1 MGRIFALTV
10 NRWSKMTY
18 ILGLTGG
25 IASGKSTVSA
35 YLAQNGA
42 LIIDADLIA
51 RQVVA
56 KKSSGLKQIV
66 AKFGGEILT
75 ASGELDR
82 KKLGK
87 LVFSNKELLKALT
100 DITGP
105 LIRAEILREIEAAK
119 KAQVKLVVLDIP
131 LLFET
136 GYQTLCDKVMVV
148 TIPSKLQ
155 LERVMKR
162 DNLSAAEARK
172 RIANQLPASK
182 RNELADVLIDNS
194 KSVAETYQQVL
205 KWLKIEALCW
215 FA

>member
-1 MGRIFALTV
+1 
-10 NRWSKMTY
+10 MTY

-56 KKSSGLKQIV
+56 KKSSGLKQVV
-66 AKFGGEILT
+66 AKFGEEILT

-87 LVFSNKELLKALT
+87 LVFSNKDLLKALT

-105 LIRAEILREIEAAK
+105 LIRAEILREIQAAK

>member
-1 MGRIFALTV
+1 
-10 NRWSKMTY
+10 MTY

-35 YLAQNGA
+35 YLAQKGA
-42 LIIDADLIA
+42 LIVDADLIA

-66 AKFGGEILT
+66 AKFGEEILT

-105 LIRAEILREIEAAK
+105 LIRAEILREIQAAK

-215 FA
+215 LA

>member
-1 MGRIFALTV
+1 
-10 NRWSKMTY
+10 MTY

-105 LIRAEILREIEAAK
+105 LIRVEILREIEAAK

-205 KWLKIEALCW
+205 KWLKIEALC
-215 FA
+215 

>member
-1 MGRIFALTV
+1 
-10 NRWSKMTY
+10 MTY

-87 LVFSNKELLKALT
+87 LVFSNKDLLKNLT

-148 TIPSKLQ
+148 TIPSKSQ

>member
-1 MGRIFALTV
+1 
-10 NRWSKMTY
+10 MTY

-105 LIRAEILREIEAAK
+105 LIRTEILREIEAAK

-205 KWLKIEALCW
+205 KWLKIEALC
-215 FA
+215 

>member
-1 MGRIFALTV
+1 
-10 NRWSKMTY
+10 MTY

-87 LVFSNKELLKALT
+87 LVFSNKELLKNLT

-131 LLFET
+131 LLFEA

-205 KWLKIEALCW
+205 KWLKIEALC
-215 FA
+215 

>member
-1 MGRIFALTV
+1 
-10 NRWSKMTY
+10 MTY

-87 LVFSNKELLKALT
+87 LIFSNKELLKALT

-131 LLFET
+131 LLFEA

-205 KWLKIEALCW
+205 KWLKIEALC
-215 FA
+215 

>member
-1 MGRIFALTV
+1 
-10 NRWSKMTY
+10 MTY

-66 AKFGGEILT
+66 AKFGEEILT

-87 LVFSNKELLKALT
+87 LVFSNKDLLKNLT

-148 TIPSKLQ
+148 TIPSEVQ
-155 LERVMKR
+155 LKRVMKR

>member
-1 MGRIFALTV
+1 
-10 NRWSKMTY
+10 MTY

-56 KKSSGLKQIV
+56 KRSSGLKQIV
-66 AKFGGEILT
+66 AKFGEEILT

-105 LIRAEILREIEAAK
+105 LIRAEILREIQAAK

-194 KSVAETYQQVL
+194 KGVAETYQQVL
-205 KWLKIEALCW
+205 KWLKIEALC
-215 FA
+215 

>member
-1 MGRIFALTV
+1 
-10 NRWSKMTY
+10 MTY

-105 LIRAEILREIEAAK
+105 LIRAEILREIQAAK

-205 KWLKIEALCW
+205 KWLKIEALC
-215 FA
+215 

>member
-1 MGRIFALTV
+1 
-10 NRWSKMTY
+10 MTY

-148 TIPSKLQ
+148 TIPSEVQ
-155 LERVMKR
+155 LKRVMKR

-205 KWLKIEALCW
+205 KWLKIEALC
-215 FA
+215 

>member
-1 MGRIFALTV
+1 
-10 NRWSKMTY
+10 MTY

-56 KKSSGLKQIV
+56 KRSSGLKQIV
-66 AKFGGEILT
+66 AKFGEEILT

>member
-1 MGRIFALTV
+1 
-10 NRWSKMTY
+10 MTY

-131 LLFET
+131 LLFEA

>member
-1 MGRIFALTV
+1 
-10 NRWSKMTY
+10 MTY

-56 KKSSGLKQIV
+56 KRSSGLKQIV
-66 AKFGGEILT
+66 AKFGKEILT

-87 LVFSNKELLKALT
+87 LVFSNKDLLQALT

-148 TIPSKLQ
+148 TIPSEVQ

-205 KWLKIEALCW
+205 KWLKIEALC
-215 FA
+215 

>member
-1 MGRIFALTV
+1 
-10 NRWSKMTY
+10 MTY

-25 IASGKSTVSA
+25 IASGKSTVST
-35 YLAQNGA
+35 YLAQKGA
-42 LIIDADLIA
+42 LIVDADLIA

-66 AKFGGEILT
+66 AKFGEEILT
-75 ASGELDR
+75 TSGELDR

-105 LIRAEILREIEAAK
+105 LIRAEILREIQAAK

-205 KWLKIEALCW
+205 KWLKVEALC
-215 FA
+215 

>member
-1 MGRIFALTV
+1 
-10 NRWSKMTY
+10 MTY

-66 AKFGGEILT
+66 AKFGEEILT

-87 LVFSNKELLKALT
+87 LVFSNKDLLKNLT

-131 LLFET
+131 LLFEA

-205 KWLKIEALCW
+205 KWLKIEALC
-215 FA
+215 

>member
-1 MGRIFALTV
+1 
-10 NRWSKMTY
+10 MTY

-87 LVFSNKELLKALT
+87 LVFSNKDLLKNLT

-119 KAQVKLVVLDIP
+119 KAQIKLVVLDIP

-148 TIPSKLQ
+148 TVPSEVQ

-205 KWLKIEALCW
+205 KWLKIEALC
-215 FA
+215 

>member
-1 MGRIFALTV
+1 
-10 NRWSKMTY
+10 MTY

-56 KKSSGLKQIV
+56 KRSSGLKQIV

-205 KWLKIEALCW
+205 KWLKIEALC
-215 FA
+215 

>member
-1 MGRIFALTV
+1 
-10 NRWSKMTY
+10 MTY

-87 LVFSNKELLKALT
+87 LVFSNKDLLKALT

-182 RNELADVLIDNS
+182 RNEVADVLIDNS

-205 KWLKIEALCW
+205 KWLKIEALC
-215 FA
+215 

>member
-1 MGRIFALTV
+1 
-10 NRWSKMTY
+10 MTY

-56 KKSSGLKQIV
+56 KKSNGLKQIV

>member
-1 MGRIFALTV
+1 
-10 NRWSKMTY
+10 MTY

-87 LVFSNKELLKALT
+87 LVYSNKELLKALT

-105 LIRAEILREIEAAK
+105 LIRAEILREIQAAK

-205 KWLKIEALCW
+205 KWLKIEALC
-215 FA
+215 

>member
-1 MGRIFALTV
+1 
-10 NRWSKMTY
+10 MTY

-75 ASGELDR
+75 ASSELDR

-205 KWLKIEALCW
+205 KWLKIEALC
-215 FA
+215 

>member
-1 MGRIFALTV
+1 
-10 NRWSKMTY
+10 MTY

-66 AKFGGEILT
+66 AKFGEEILT

-87 LVFSNKELLKALT
+87 LVFSNKDLLKNLT

-148 TIPSKLQ
+148 TIPSEVQ
-155 LERVMKR
+155 LKRVMKR

-205 KWLKIEALCW
+205 KWLKIEALC
-215 FA
+215 

>member
-1 MGRIFALTV
+1 
-10 NRWSKMTY
+10 MTY

-87 LVFSNKELLKALT
+87 LVFSNKDLLKALT

-172 RIANQLPASK
+172 RITNQLPASK

-205 KWLKIEALCW
+205 KWLKIEALC
-215 FA
+215 

>member
-1 MGRIFALTV
+1 
-10 NRWSKMTY
+10 MTY

-87 LVFSNKELLKALT
+87 LVFSNKDLLKKLT

-148 TIPSKLQ
+148 TVPSEVQ

-172 RIANQLPASK
+172 RIANQLPTSK

-205 KWLKIEALCW
+205 KWLKIEALC
-215 FA
+215 

>member
-1 MGRIFALTV
+1 
-10 NRWSKMTY
+10 MTY

-87 LVFSNKELLKALT
+87 LVFSNKELLKNLT

-105 LIRAEILREIEAAK
+105 LIRAEILREIQAAK
-119 KAQVKLVVLDIP
+119 KAQIKLVGLDIP

-148 TIPSKLQ
+148 TIPSKSQ

-205 KWLKIEALCW
+205 KWLKIEALC
-215 FA
+215 

>member
-1 MGRIFALTV
+1 
-10 NRWSKMTY
+10 MTY

-35 YLAQNGA
+35 YLARNGA

-87 LVFSNKELLKALT
+87 LVFSNKDLLKNLT

-162 DNLSAAEARK
+162 DNLSATEARK

>member
-1 MGRIFALTV
+1 
-10 NRWSKMTY
+10 MTY

-66 AKFGGEILT
+66 AKFGEEILT

-87 LVFSNKELLKALT
+87 LVFSNKDLLKALT

-105 LIRAEILREIEAAK
+105 LIRTEILREIEAAK

-205 KWLKIEALCW
+205 KWLKIEALC
-215 FA
+215 

>member
-1 MGRIFALTV
+1 
-10 NRWSKMTY
+10 MTY
-18 ILGLTGG
+18 ILGVTGG
-25 IASGKSTVSA
+25 IASGKSTVST
-35 YLAQNGA
+35 YLAQKGA
-42 LIIDADLIA
+42 LIVDADLIA

-66 AKFGGEILT
+66 AKFGEEILT

-105 LIRAEILREIEAAK
+105 LIRTEILREIQAAK

-205 KWLKIEALCW
+205 KWLKIEALC
-215 FA
+215 

>member
-1 MGRIFALTV
+1 
-10 NRWSKMTY
+10 MTY

-56 KKSSGLKQIV
+56 KRSSGLKQIV
-66 AKFGGEILT
+66 AKFGEEILT

-87 LVFSNKELLKALT
+87 LVFSNKDLLKNLT

-148 TIPSKLQ
+148 TVPSEVQ

-205 KWLKIEALCW
+205 KWLKIEALC
-215 FA
+215 

>member
-1 MGRIFALTV
+1 
-10 NRWSKMTY
+10 MTY

-66 AKFGGEILT
+66 TKFGGEILT

>member
-1 MGRIFALTV
+1 
-10 NRWSKMTY
+10 MTY

-87 LVFSNKELLKALT
+87 LVFSNKELLKNLT

-162 DNLSAAEARK
+162 DNLSVAEARK
-172 RIANQLPASK
+172 RIANQLPASR

-205 KWLKIEALCW
+205 KWLKIEALC
-215 FA
+215 

>member
-1 MGRIFALTV
+1 
-10 NRWSKMTY
+10 MTY

-87 LVFSNKELLKALT
+87 LVFSNKELLKNLT

-148 TIPSKLQ
+148 TIPSELQ

-205 KWLKIEALCW
+205 KWLKIEALC
-215 FA
+215 

>member
-1 MGRIFALTV
+1 
-10 NRWSKMTY
+10 MTY

-25 IASGKSTVSA
+25 IASGKSTVST
-35 YLAQNGA
+35 YLAQKGA
-42 LIIDADLIA
+42 LIVDADLIA

-66 AKFGGEILT
+66 AKFGEEILT

-105 LIRAEILREIEAAK
+105 LIRTEILREIQAAK

-205 KWLKIEALCW
+205 KWLKIEALC
-215 FA
+215 

>member
-1 MGRIFALTV
+1 
-10 NRWSKMTY
+10 MTY

-105 LIRAEILREIEAAK
+105 LIRAEVLREIEAAK

-205 KWLKIEALCW
+205 KWLKIEALC
-215 FA
+215 

>member
-1 MGRIFALTV
+1 
-10 NRWSKMTY
+10 MTY

-87 LVFSNKELLKALT
+87 LVFSNKDLLKNLT

-148 TIPSKLQ
+148 TIPSEVQ

-205 KWLKIEALCW
+205 KWLKIEALC
-215 FA
+215 